1 MTDTSSGFDELRTLI
16 ARHGTATPVAI
27 GEAAVISRVEE
38 TGPPAFSTTGTVFVL
53 MAQGEKRLAV
63 GELVHVYG
71 AEQSMIASVDLPIT
85 GHFTRA
91 SRREPALGFA
101 LTLRPAL
108 VAELL
113 LHPAAGRLPRLSRGA
128 PAPGITVGDPS
139 VELVD
144 AVLRMVRLIERP
156 DDLAVLAPLVEREIL
171 WLLVRGP
178 LGTAVRQL
186 GLAESTVNRVGHA
199 VQWIRDRY
207 AEPLSIEELAEVAMM
222 SPSAFH
228 RSFQAVTAMSPIQ
241 FQKQLRLQEARVRL
255 LADPRDVAGAAHA
268 VGYESA
274 SQFSREYRRRFGAS
288 PLQDVAG
295 LRQGAGAR

>member
-1 MTDTSSGFDELRTLI
+1 MTETTGRFDELRALI
-16 ARHGTATPVAI
+16 ARHGTAEPVAI

-38 TGPPAFSTTGTVFVL
+38 TGLPAFSTTGTVFVL

-63 GELVHVYG
+63 GERVHVYG
-71 AEQSMIASVDLPIT
+71 AEQSMVASVDLPIT

-91 SRREPALGFA
+91 SREEPALGFA

-113 LHPAAGRLPRLSRGA
+113 LQPAAGLLPRLPRGA
-128 PAPGITVGDPS
+128 AAPGITVGDPT

-156 DDLAVLAPLVEREIL
+156 DDLPVLAPLIEREIL

-178 LGTAVRQL
+178 LGAAVRQL

-199 VQWIRDRY
+199 VQRIRDRY
-207 AEPLSIEELAEVAMM
+207 AEPLRVEELARVATM

-241 FQKQLRLQEARVRL
+241 FQKQIRLQEARVRL
-255 LADPRDVAGAAHA
+255 LADPSDVAGAAHA

-288 PLQDVAG
+288 PLQDVAR
-295 LRQGAGAR
+295 LRDSTGSR